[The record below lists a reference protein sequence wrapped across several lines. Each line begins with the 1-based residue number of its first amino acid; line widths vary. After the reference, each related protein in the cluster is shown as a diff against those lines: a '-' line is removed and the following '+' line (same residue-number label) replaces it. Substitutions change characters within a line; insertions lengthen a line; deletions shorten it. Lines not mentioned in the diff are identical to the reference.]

1 MKIGHSKR
9 KIFSKQAICFHGGS
23 TMRFR
28 DKLARFFYGRNGMDG
43 LNLFLFAILFVLMV
57 ISAFRAFLTVYILQ
71 IIVLIYLYFRYF
83 SRNLAARY
91 KENAAFM
98 RIFRKVL
105 GFFKRQKVKFRDRKT
120 HVFRRCPHCR
130 ANLRLPKQKGKHTV
144 RCPRCSKEFET
155 KV

>member
-1 MKIGHSKR
+1 
-9 KIFSKQAICFHGGS
+9 
-23 TMRFR
+23 MRFR
-28 DKLARFFYGRNGMDG
+28 DRLARFFYGRNGMDG
-43 LNLFLFAILFVLMV
+43 LNFFLFTILFVLMIINAFGPFWTVV
-57 ISAFRAFLTVYILQ
+57 ISEGIL
-71 IIVLIYLYFRYF
+71 LIYLYFRYF
-83 SRNLAARY
+83 SRNLAARRR
-91 KENAAFM
+91 ENAAFM

>member
-1 MKIGHSKR
+1 
-9 KIFSKQAICFHGGS
+9 
-23 TMRFR
+23 MRFR
-28 DKLARFFYGRNGMDG
+28 DRLARFFYGRNGMDG
-43 LNLFLFAILFVLMV
+43 LNFFLFTILFVLMIINAFGPFWTV
-57 ISAFRAFLTVYILQ
+57 FISEGIL
-71 IIVLIYLYFRYF
+71 LIYLYFRYF
-83 SRNLAARY
+83 SRNLAARRR
-91 KENAAFM
+91 ENAAFM